1 VYELLYITLK
11 GQDLK
16 TKKRLT
22 RLFNII
28 KKCQEKNIILVNNEL
43 FSVLKNNKEINMTF
57 IDAFKKLKEI
67 HRDMLNTDP
76 LKSAY
81 EDTITILERGLG

>member
-1 VYELLYITLK
+1 
-11 GQDLK
+11 
-16 TKKRLT
+16 
-22 RLFNII
+22 
-28 KKCQEKNIILVNNEL
+28 
-43 FSVLKNNKEINMTF
+43 MTF